1 MSFTLAMFKIMHVEP
16 HNPGY
21 EYFMR
26 GTKLRTIEEEK
37 DIGVI
42 VTRNL
47 KPSICTVQQGSRK
60 SDSGSRT
67 NQAQLPIEIG
77 TPL

>member
-1 MSFTLAMFKIMHVEP
+1 MRLGGNKWVMSFTLAKFKIMHVEP
-16 HNPGY
+16 HN

-26 GTKLRTIEEEK
+26 GTKLSTIEEEK

-42 VTRNL
+42 VTRNQ

-60 SDSGSRT
+60 SDNGS
-67 NQAQLPIEIG
+67 L
-77 TPL
+77 